1 MDRDA
6 RSLVNETESIWLST
20 FLLRPLNNFK
30 INMSYLIPERKELI
44 CLYFSLIKLI
54 RAEVIQDERAL
65 KIALLQKPLENK
77 TR

>member
-1 MDRDA
+1 M
-6 RSLVNETESIWLST
+6 
-20 FLLRPLNNFK
+20 
-30 INMSYLIPERKELI
+30 INILTCYVI
-44 CLYFSLIKLI
+44 SLIKLI